1 MTDSH
6 IFYLTR
12 GEFLSLVK
20 LDDRQLIK
28 GKDAYHYLKKNEEN
42 DAFLIRFTKPYMGVL
57 EYIPYDQ
64 PIEAFVFDFLDRGAD
79 GSMI

>member
-1 MTDSH
+1 MSETH

-42 DAFLIRFTKPYMGVL
+42 DAFLIRFSKPYIGVL
-57 EYIPYDQ
+57 EYIPYGN
-64 PIEAFVFDFLDRGAD
+64 PIESFVFEFIDRD
-79 GSMI
+79 STGSML